1 MSTKCPKCQF
11 ENPDDTFY
19 CGRCAAPLPSS
30 KAIPV
35 SQTETLQTPVKELT
49 TGSTF
54 AGRYQVIEELG
65 KGGMGRVYKVFD
77 TDIREKI
84 ALKLL
89 KPEIAS
95 DSETI
100 ERFSNELKF
109 ARKISQRN
117 VCRMYDLGKAE
128 GTHFITMEYV
138 HGEDLK
144 SMIQMTG
151 SLNVGAVLS
160 IGKQVC
166 DGLAEAHSLGVV
178 HRDLKPQNIMID
190 KGGNAKIMDFGIAR
204 SLREKGITGAS
215 VMIGTPEY
223 MSPEQAEAKEVDAR
237 SDIYS
242 LGIILYEM
250 ATGRVP
256 FEGETAL
263 SVAMKHKGE
272 IPKNPKQLNPNIP
285 DDLSGVIL
293 KCLEKD
299 KIKRYQTAAEVR
311 LELEKIEKGIPTTER
326 VVPER
331 RTLTSREITVK
342 FTLKKLFVPA
352 LVLLAIVVASVILW
366 RILPS
371 KEASPAISGKP
382 TLAVLY
388 FKNNTGDEAM
398 DVWRSGLSD
407 LLISSIAQSKYINV
421 LSADQVYSVLRR
433 MNLLEASSYAS
444 EDLKRIADQT
454 GATHILQGYITRAG
468 GNLRI
473 NVTLQKAGSGEILAS
488 ENADASDEGKIFPM
502 MDDLARR
509 IKPNFNL
516 STQQLSDDLAREV
529 AMIMTSSPE
538 AFKLYVESRK
548 FHYQIEYR
556 KAISLLEKAVQLD
569 PEFAMAYRALSA
581 AYFNLGL
588 ATEGQKYGA
597 KALQFSSRL
606 SERDRYYIEGDFHSP
621 PRPESEWPM
630 AIEAFSKLLSLYPDD
645 TGTNYAL
652 GLVYD
657 YLEEWDQ
664 ALKYWDICI
673 KNKFPFLALY
683 GSLANIYRTKG
694 LTEKAREILEFYRDN
709 ISDSALIHLFLFSH
723 DSVVA
728 DLDSAAKELDRAISL
743 DPTYRWNPR
752 GKGSLAYYKDDF
764 SEALV
769 EFQKLA
775 EDKNP
780 EVALTGL
787 ADLGALSWAQGR
799 IKDLENIYKKG
810 LELAKTA
817 GMKER
822 EAEFHNDLALFYFK
836 TGQTDKA
843 LAECQSVWDAAAD
856 TSPEYWQ
863 RQAIFARGLIY
874 AESGNLAEA
883 QKAAAE
889 LRRRADEGLAKKEST
904 RLYLGVMGAT
914 EFKKKNYVG
923 AIGYFEKVID
933 TLTKNPYQQSAF
945 FLNMLAEAYL
955 KAGNRDKAQEQY
967 EKITRLTAG
976 RREDGEAYAKSYY
989 RLGMI
994 YEQKGDRAKA
1004 IEGYRRFLDLWKDA
1018 DPGQPEVEDARK
1030 RLEGLKSK

>member
-1 MSTKCPKCQF
+1 MAINCPKCHF
-11 ENPDDTFY
+11 ENSDTARF
-19 CGRCAAPLPSS
+19 CNNCAAPLPPPQKISAS
-30 KAIPV
+30 ATK
-35 SQTETLQTPVKELT
+35 TLQTPVKELT

-65 KGGMGRVYKVFD
+65 KGGMGKVYKVYD
-77 TDIREKI
+77 TKIKEKV
-84 ALKLL
+84 ALKLI

-95 DSETI
+95 DRETI
-100 ERFSNELKF
+100 ERFSSELRL
-109 ARKISQRN
+109 ARKIGHRN
-117 VCRMYDLGKAE
+117 VCRMFDLGEAE
-128 GTHFITMEYV
+128 GGHFITMEYV

-160 IGKQVC
+160 IGKQVS

-223 MSPEQAEAKEVDAR
+223 MSPEQAEAREVDAR

-272 IPKNPKQLNPNIP
+272 TPKSPQQLNPNIP
-285 DDLSGVIL
+285 DDLNTVIL

-299 KIKRYQTAAEVR
+299 KARRYQTAVDLRAEVER
-311 LELEKIEKGIPTTER
+311 IEKGIPTTER

-331 RTLTSREITVK
+331 KTLTSREITVK
-342 FTLKKLFVPA
+342 FTLRKLFMPA
-352 LVLLAIVVASVILW
+352 IIFFAIVLAAIVVW

-371 KEASPAISGKP
+371 RKAGPPISGKP

-388 FKNNTGDEAM
+388 FKNNTGDKAM
-398 DVWRSGLSD
+398 DVWRTGLSD
-407 LLISSIAQSKYINV
+407 LLISSISQSKYINV

-444 EDLKRIADQT
+444 EDLKRVADQT
-454 GATHILQGYITRAG
+454 GATHILQGYLTRAG

-473 NVTLQKAGSGEILAS
+473 NVTLQKAGSGEILDS
-488 ENADASDEGKIFPM
+488 ENADASDEGRIFPM

-529 AMIMTSSPE
+529 ATIMTPSPE

-556 KAISLLEKAVQLD
+556 KAIPLLEKAVQLD
-569 PEFAMAYRALSA
+569 PEFAMAYRALAA
-581 AYFNLGL
+581 AYYNLGL
-588 ATEGQKYGA
+588 TNEDQKYSE
-597 KALQFSSRL
+597 KALQLSSRL
-606 SERDRYYIEGDFHSP
+606 SERDRYYIEGDFYSFG
-621 PRPESEWPM
+621 RPEREWPK

-645 TGTNYAL
+645 SSANYAL
-652 GLVYD
+652 GVVYD
-657 YLEEWDQ
+657 SLEEWDQ
-664 ALKYWDICI
+664 ALKYFDICI

-683 GSLANIYRTKG
+683 SQMANIYRNKG
-694 LTEKAREILEFYRDN
+694 LMERAREVLEFYRDN
-709 ISDSALIHLFLFSH
+709 ISDSALIHLLLNFH
-723 DSVVA
+723 YGVAA
-728 DLDSAAKELDRAISL
+728 DLDSEAKEIDKAITL
-743 DPTYRWNPR
+743 DPTYRYIPR
-752 GKGSLAYYKDDF
+752 AKGYLAYYKDDF

-775 EDKNP
+775 EEKNT

-787 ADLGALSWAQGR
+787 ADLGVVGWTQGKT
-799 IKDLENIYKKG
+799 KDLENIYRKG

-817 GMKER
+817 GMKES
-822 EAEFHNDLALFYFK
+822 EAEFHNHLALFYFR
-836 TGQTDKA
+836 TGQADKA
-843 LAECQSVWDAAAD
+843 LVECQSVGDAAAEASAD
-856 TSPEYWQ
+856 YWQ
-863 RQAIFARGLIY
+863 RQAVFGKGFVY

-889 LRRRADEGLAKKEST
+889 LKRGADEGLAKKEST
-904 RLYLGVMGAT
+904 RLYLGLMGAI
-914 EFKKKNYVG
+914 EFKKKNYAG
-923 AIGYFEKVID
+923 AVEYFEKVVD

-955 KAGNRDKAQEQY
+955 RAGNREKAQEQY

-976 RREDGEAYAKSYY
+976 KAEDGEAYAKSYY
-989 RLGMI
+989 KLATI
-994 YEQKGDRAKA
+994 YEQKGERARA
-1004 IEGYRRFLDLWKDA
+1004 GESYRKFLDLWKDA
-1018 DPGQPEVEDARK
+1018 DPGHPEVADGKK
-1030 RLEGLKSK
+1030 RLADLKT

>member
-1 MSTKCPKCQF
+1 MNCPKCRF
-11 ENPDDTFY
+11 ENTFDSKFCKE
-19 CGRCAAPLPSS
+19 CGTPLFSTND
-30 KAIPV
+30 IPV
-35 SQTETLQTPVKELT
+35 SQTETMQSPIKELT

-54 AGRYQVIEELG
+54 AGRYQIIEELG

-77 TDIREKI
+77 TDIKEKV

-223 MSPEQAEAKEVDAR
+223 MSPEQAEARDVDAR

-250 ATGRVP
+250 ATGQVP

-299 KIKRYQTAAEVR
+299 KSRRYQTAAEVR
-311 LELEKIEKGIPTTER
+311 LELDKIEKGIPTTER

-342 FTLKKLFVPA
+342 FTLKKLFVPSI
-352 LVLLAIVVASVILW
+352 VFLAIVIAGVILW

-371 KEASPAISGKP
+371 KKAGPSISGKP

-388 FKNNTGDEAM
+388 FKNNTGDQAM

-433 MNLLEASSYAS
+433 MNLLEASGYAS
-444 EDLKRIADQT
+444 EDLKRITDQT
-454 GATHILQGYITRAG
+454 GATHILQGYLTKAG
-468 GNLRI
+468 GNFRI

-556 KAISLLEKAVQLD
+556 KAIPLLEKAVQLD

-581 AYFNLGL
+581 AYFNIGL
-588 ATEGQKYGA
+588 TNEGQKYGA

-621 PRPESEWPM
+621 PRPEREWPM

-645 TGTNYAL
+645 TSANYAL

-657 YLEEWDQ
+657 NLEEWDQ

-683 GSLANIYRTKG
+683 ASMANIYRIKG

-709 ISDSALIHLFLFSH
+709 ISDSALIHLYLFSH
-723 DSVVA
+723 YTVTA
-728 DLDSAAKELDRAISL
+728 DPDSAARELDRAISL
-743 DPTYRWNPR
+743 DPTYRYIPL
-752 GKGSLAYYKDDF
+752 GKGSLAYYKDDS

-780 EVALTGL
+780 EVALRGL
-787 ADLGALSWAQGR
+787 ADLGVLGWTRGK
-799 IKDLENIYKKG
+799 IKDLENTYRKG

-817 GMKER
+817 GMKES
-822 EAEFHNDLALFYFK
+822 EAEFHNCLARFYSR

-843 LAECQSVWDAAAD
+843 LSECQSAWDGAVEASAD
-856 TSPEYWQ
+856 YLE
-863 RQAIFARGLIY
+863 RQAVFEKGLVY
-874 AESGNLAEA
+874 AESGSLAEA

-889 LRRRADEGLAKKEST
+889 LRLWADEGLAKKEST
-904 RLYLGVMGAT
+904 RLYLGLMGAI
-914 EFKKKNYVG
+914 EFKKKNYVE
-923 AIGYFEKVID
+923 AVGYFEKLVD

-955 KAGNRDKAQEQY
+955 KAGNLEKAKGQY

-989 RLGMI
+989 KLGII
-994 YEQKGDRAKA
+994 YEQESERAKA
-1004 IEGYRRFLDLWKDA
+1004 VESYRKYLDLWKDA
-1018 DPGQPEVEDARK
+1018 DPGRPEVEDARK